1 MVKNTVRS
9 ASSMDP
15 TIPGKL
21 LRLFFHDC
29 FVEGCDAS
37 ILLQGNDTERS
48 DPANKSLGAFSVIDS
63 AKRVLEIFCPG
74 VVSCADILALA
85 ARDAV
90 ELTGGPN
97 IQIPTGRRDGRVSL
111 AANVRPNIIDTS
123 FTLNQMANIFSSKG
137 LSMDDLVTLSGA
149 HTIGSAHCSS
159 FSDRFK
165 LDSNGKFN
173 LIDASLDREYAA
185 ELTRMCPAGA
195 SASITVNND
204 PNSPLLFDNEYYKEL
219 LVHKGLFQS
228 DSALL
233 NDERTKN
240 RVLDFAN
247 NQEIFFESWIQ
258 SFLKLSSIGVK
269 GVDEGEI
276 RQLCS
281 SKQFVLEQYASTI
294 VSAPTLEVNL
304 RRSGVAIGGG
314 GNYDGG
320 VTIRGG
326 SDMMQIGLAICYPM
340 FSDVMAVEGS
350 VCRRLHRCAVSN
362 SDVNEVSVVCAR
374 WVWWHPNDINER
386 YGGSTRFNRWIVAPL
401 DADGRLGLL
410 WVCFKFR

>member
-1 MVKNTVRS
+1 MEKRKICINKKFYNYKLLIFVTFFVVCFIRSSSGLSFDFYAVSCPSAEIMVKNTVRS

-15 TIPGKL
+15 TTPGKL

-204 PNSPLLFDNEYYKEL
+204 RTNSLFDYNNIYPLNTVTSYKEIL
-219 LVHKGLFQS
+219 HGKILTPNLVQEAIS
-228 DSALL
+228 NQD
-233 NDERTKN
+233 NITK
-240 RVLDFAN
+240 
-247 NQEIFFESWIQ
+247 
-258 SFLKLSSIGVK
+258 SSIHNQK
-269 GVDEGEI
+269 I
-276 RQLCS
+276 
-281 SKQFVLEQYASTI
+281 VLEEQTQQPILLGAPSVMKTSSSIMGFNSIQTMGCFLGQLKQYYNDNIKYVINHHIAW
-294 VSAPTLEVNL
+294 N
-304 RRSGVAIGGG
+304 
-314 GNYDGG
+314 
-320 VTIRGG
+320 
-326 SDMMQIGLAICYPM
+326 
-340 FSDVMAVEGS
+340 DV
-350 VCRRLHRCAVSN
+350 
-362 SDVNEVSVVCAR
+362 
-374 WVWWHPNDINER
+374 
-386 YGGSTRFNRWIVAPL
+386 
-401 DADGRLGLL
+401 
-410 WVCFKFR
+410 K